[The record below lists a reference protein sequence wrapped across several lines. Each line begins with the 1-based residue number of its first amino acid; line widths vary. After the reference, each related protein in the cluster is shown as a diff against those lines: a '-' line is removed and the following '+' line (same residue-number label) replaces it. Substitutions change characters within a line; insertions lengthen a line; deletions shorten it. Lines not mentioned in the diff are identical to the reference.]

1 MGIIESL
8 LTAISLCADCLAVS
22 LCSSITIKN
31 INWKNVGIVALSFA
45 IIQALLLLVGYLFG
59 NALSGLVSKVSHIIG
74 FVLLL
79 YVGISMIVEGF
90 RGKEEVR
97 DLNGARNII
106 LGGIATSIDALAVG
120 GARSLEGGDRAGM
133 LSLFISVFIVTLV
146 SVLAGILSGNA
157 LGRSFGRWAE
167 ITGGTVLLGMGVAM
181 MVL

>member
-1 MGIIESL
+1 MLIE
-8 LTAISLCADCLAVS
+8 A
-22 LCSSITIKN
+22 IKN
-31 INWKNVGIVALSFA
+31 N
-45 IIQALLLLVGYLFG
+45 
-59 NALSGLVSKVSHIIG
+59 
-74 FVLLL
+74 
-79 YVGISMIVEGF
+79 
-90 RGKEEVR
+90 EEAK
-97 DLNGARNII
+97 DLNGWRNII
-106 LGGIATSIDALAVG
+106 IGGIATSIDALAVG